1 VEEEECFVH
10 PFLRG
15 GGEDQGLQRKG
26 KLCNFFLQQGL
37 DLHMTSRYDLK
48 FLLRQKNKR
57 ELNSSSFFSPLYI
70 IFLLRFCNFI
80 FPHPHHH

>member
-1 VEEEECFVH
+1 VH

-15 GGEDQGLQRKG
+15 GGGGGGEQEGCRGLQRKG

-48 FLLRQKNKR
+48 FLLRQKTK
-57 ELNSSSFFSPLYI
+57 ES
-70 IFLLRFCNFI
+70 
-80 FPHPHHH
+80 

>member
-48 FLLRQKNKR
+48 CLLRQKTK
-57 ELNSSSFFSPLYI
+57 ESWILLLFFPP
-70 IFLLRFCNFI
+70 FI
-80 FPHPHHH
+80 